1 MSIYML
7 QAAYT
12 AQAWQN
18 LVTKPEDRRVAI
30 GGVVKAAGGRLLD
43 LYFVF
48 GENDLVAIFEAPDP
62 ISAAAV
68 SVAAN
73 IAGHVKSIKTTQ
85 LLTVEDSLELMR
97 RTASLGPAQPPA
109 GATGVRP

>member
-7 QAAYT
+7 QDAYT

-48 GENDLVAIFEAPDP
+48 GENDLV
-62 ISAAAV
+62 
-68 SVAAN
+68 
-73 IAGHVKSIKTTQ
+73 
-85 LLTVEDSLELMR
+85 
-97 RTASLGPAQPPA
+97 
-109 GATGVRP
+109 